1 MVVNPT
7 TIFGAGDNH
16 CNSGQVL
23 LNAKKGKLF
32 AYPPGGNTV
41 IDVNDVI
48 EGMIAAMSKGRQGHR
63 YILGNERLSYKAI
76 TEIIF
81 NVIKEKPPKH
91 RLHKWLLYVVG
102 LGNDA
107 LSRLIGKDMYPSL
120 PAVEMSYKFMYYN
133 SYKAF
138 RELGFKPVVS
148 IEESIRHT
156 HQWYLDSR
164 HFLIER
170 IEMKVFLVNEINKY
184 DSVGINLLSSILK
197 NKGHEARVFLVPDLI
212 YNTTIDLKFLN
223 IAKFAF
229 HISDEEYI
237 DYILS
242 FKPDV
247 IGFSVVTMYWKRASH
262 LAQIIKRK
270 APHVL
275 TIAGGPHTTVAPI
288 EDMFGDYY
296 FDYIVKGDGEISL
309 PKLIEA
315 FEAKNYSPEIPGVLL
330 FK

>member
-1 MVVNPT
+1 MKILVTGATGFTGGTLVRRLCDDGHRVSILRREKSDCQRIEHLNIEHHIGDLSNISSLLKSMEGCEVVYHTAALVKQGIKFKKKLNDVNVLGSENLFCASFKSGVQKVVAMSSATTIGATSHPEVIDENFSFNLEHHPYAFSKWKMEQVAWDYCKKGLNIVVVNPT

-41 IDVNDVI
+41 IDVNDVV
-48 EGMIAAMSKGRQGHR
+48 EGMIAAMSKGRRGHR

-148 IEESIRHT
+148 VEESIHHT
-156 HQWYLDSR
+156 HQWYLDSH
-164 HFLIER
+164 HF
-170 IEMKVFLVNEINKY
+170 
-184 DSVGINLLSSILK
+184 
-197 NKGHEARVFLVPDLI
+197 
-212 YNTTIDLKFLN
+212 
-223 IAKFAF
+223 
-229 HISDEEYI
+229 
-237 DYILS
+237 
-242 FKPDV
+242 
-247 IGFSVVTMYWKRASH
+247 
-262 LAQIIKRK
+262 
-270 APHVL
+270 
-275 TIAGGPHTTVAPI
+275 
-288 EDMFGDYY
+288 
-296 FDYIVKGDGEISL
+296 
-309 PKLIEA
+309 
-315 FEAKNYSPEIPGVLL
+315 
-330 FK
+330 